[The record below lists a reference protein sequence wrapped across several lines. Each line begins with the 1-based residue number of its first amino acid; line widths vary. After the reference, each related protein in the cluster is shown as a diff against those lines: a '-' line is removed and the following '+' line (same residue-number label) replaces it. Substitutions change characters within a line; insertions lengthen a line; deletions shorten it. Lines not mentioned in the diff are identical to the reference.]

1 MEVTGMQDRNER
13 GFTLVELMIV
23 VMIVGV
29 LAAVAVPMYQVLPER
44 SMGTEA
50 TAALGLVKNAM
61 RTYYAEHG
69 SYADASFEDGAL
81 VTVDGVLHVSSSDL
95 EGRHF
100 SEECYTFDGDAAA
113 NTFTIQCDG
122 SQSTAMSAS
131 GVSSVLKTINQDG
144 DLINN

>member
-1 MEVTGMQDRNER
+1 
-13 GFTLVELMIV
+13 MIV
-23 VMIVGV
+23 VIIVGI
-29 LAAVAVPMYQVLPER
+29 LAAVAIPLYQIAPER

-69 SYADASFEDGAL
+69 SYADTSFEDGAL
-81 VTVDGVLHVSSSDL
+81 VTVGGVLHVNSSDL

-100 SEECYTFDGDAAA
+100 SEECYTFDGDAGA
-113 NTFTIQCDG
+113 NTFSIECDG

-144 DLINN
+144 DLVDN